1 MFAIA
6 VVCALSAAGATM
18 SDFVAKSI
26 GTDDGMLPYREAL
39 VNAGGLESTSNV
51 QRFLAQYRPV
61 IHQ

>member
-39 VNAGGLESTSNV
+39 VNAGGG
-51 QRFLAQYRPV
+51 
-61 IHQ
+61 